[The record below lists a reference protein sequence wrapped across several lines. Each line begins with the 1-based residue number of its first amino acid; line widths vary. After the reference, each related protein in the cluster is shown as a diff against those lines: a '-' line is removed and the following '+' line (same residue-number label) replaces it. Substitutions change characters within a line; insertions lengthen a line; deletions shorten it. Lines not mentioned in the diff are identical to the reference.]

1 MPLPPQ
7 PLPATKTLPAYL
19 VNNEDEERAIGQ
31 QSQRGK
37 HENQQCSSFVA
48 CVIDGKPQV
57 VRRMFMSLR
66 STYPPRIAWNRRK
79 LLRNKLLKSIG

>member
-7 PLPATKTLPAYL
+7 PLLATKTLPAYYL
-19 VNNEDEERAIGQ
+19 VNNEDEKRAIGQ

-37 HENQQCSSFVA
+37 HENQRCSSFVA
-48 CVIDGKPQV
+48 CVIDGKRQV
-57 VRRMFMSLR
+57 ARRMFMLLR
-66 STYPPRIAWNRRK
+66 STAWNRRK

>member
-1 MPLPPQ
+1 M
-7 PLPATKTLPAYL
+7 
-19 VNNEDEERAIGQ
+19 GQ

-37 HENQQCSSFVA
+37 HENQRCSSFVA

-57 VRRMFMSLR
+57 VACFIVGPQ
-66 STYPPRIAWNRRK
+66 YPPRIAWNRRK